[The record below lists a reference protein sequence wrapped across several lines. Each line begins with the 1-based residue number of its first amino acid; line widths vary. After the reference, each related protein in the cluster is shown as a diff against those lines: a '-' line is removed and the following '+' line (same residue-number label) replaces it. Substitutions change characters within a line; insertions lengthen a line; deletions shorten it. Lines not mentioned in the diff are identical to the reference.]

1 MLISIVIFIGAYS
14 CNCEDDVLENN
25 TQLTTQSSIRSY
37 EEALA
42 IAKSSISMIEEAHAT
57 TRFGNTEH
65 RSIDLSNSMVIT
77 DKTTRYANQSDT
89 ALYVFNFKD
98 DNGFA
103 LVSANPNTEGL
114 IAVTES
120 GNYKDCITENTA
132 FAEYVSMAKRMIRD
146 SIKPYPKEPEGH
158 IPMIKRDTLSREQR
172 GPYIS
177 VQWGQDYPEG
187 VFFPNT
193 KAGCVNVAILQILSY
208 YKYPKQITLTYQNA
222 DSAFIKLD
230 WDKMRLHTT
239 SSSMLETSCSP
250 YYHKAHS
257 DIAHLCRQ
265 IAEYTHSQFIPE
277 ELKFN
282 YNLYNYYYYGDRCLD
297 YALNTKASIDDAHNA
312 FSLLG
317 YTTSNILDYKP
328 GCTCTPLSRYQ
339 LIYMRGRDE
348 NSEYG
353 HAWVVDGFK
362 KYVVKTES
370 YETIDF
376 TTTTITTIYNHI
388 NWGFNGKCN
397 GYFLD
402 NIFAPQK
409 GKAYDN
415 NKPKNDVYNYKVGIS
430 YFTINNKL

>member
-25 TQLTTQSSIRSY
+25 TQLTTQSSIRTY

-42 IAKSSISMIEEAHAT
+42 IAKSSISMIEDAHAT

-120 GNYKDCITENTA
+120 GNYKDCVTENTA

-146 SIKPYPKEPEGH
+146 NIKPYPKEPEGP

-177 VQWGQDYPEG
+177 VQWGQNYPEG
-187 VFFPNT
+187 VFFPNA
-193 KAGCVNVAILQILSY
+193 KAGCGNVATLQILSY
-208 YKYPKQITLTYQNA
+208 YRYPTQIKLTYPNA
-222 DSAFIKLD
+222 DSEIINLD
-230 WDKMRLHTT
+230 WRVMLSHTRSGT
-239 SSSMLETSCSP
+239 EIEKNCSQN
-250 YYHKAHS
+250 HLKAHS

-265 IAEYTHSQFIPE
+265 IAVYTNSQFHPE
-277 ELKFN
+277 YIDFK
-282 YNLYNYYYYGDRCLD
+282 YNLDNYMLPSSTYTTYGTYSSIYNIHD
-297 YALNTKASIDDAHNA
+297 AFAS
-312 FSLLG
+312 FG
-317 YTTSNILDYKP
+317 FTTSNILEYSP
-328 GCTCTPLSRYQ
+328 ECTYTPLENNK
-339 LIYMRGRDE
+339 LILMQGGT
-348 NSEYG
+348 NSDL
-353 HAWVVDGFK
+353 HIWVIDGFI
-362 KYVVKTES
+362 KYTIRTKS
-370 YETIDF
+370 YETIELTTY
-376 TTTTITTIYNHI
+376 TTTSFYNHI
-388 NWGFNGKCN
+388 NWGWNGICN

-402 NIFAPQK
+402 NIFNIK
-409 GKAYDN
+409 NGKKYDYKSIDSDEGYN
-415 NKPKNDVYNYKVGIS
+415 FYKNKI
-430 YFTINNKL
+430 YFSITK

>member
-25 TQLTTQSSIRSY
+25 TQLTTQSSIRTY

-42 IAKSSISMIEEAHAT
+42 IAKSSISMIEDAHAT

-146 SIKPYPKEPEGH
+146 SIKPYPKEPEGR

-187 VFFPNT
+187 VFCPNEV
-193 KAGCVNVAILQILSY
+193 AGCVNVAILQILSY
-208 YKYPKQITLTYQNA
+208 YKYPKQIKLTYQNA
-222 DSAFIKLD
+222 DSTLIKLD
-230 WDKMRLHTT
+230 WENMLLHKK
-239 SSSMLETSCSP
+239 SDQSMESNCSKN
-250 YYHKAHS
+250 YHKAHS

-265 IAEYTHSQFIPE
+265 IAEFTHSEFYPNW
-277 ELKFN
+277 LDFKYDLYRYCN
-282 YNLYNYYYYGDRCLD
+282 YGGNFLGNYLLTASNIQ
-297 YALNTKASIDDAHNA
+297 YAREA

-328 GCTCTPLSRYQ
+328 ECTCTPLSQHQ
-339 LIYMRGRDE
+339 LIFMRGQDE

-370 YETIDF
+370 YETTDF

-388 NWGFNGKCN
+388 NWGLNGKCN

-402 NIFAPQK
+402 CVFAPQK
-409 GKAYDN
+409 GNEYDN
-415 NKPKNDVYNYKVGIS
+415 DKRKDDKNNYNFEIS
-430 YFTINNKL
+430 YFIIKGQH